1 VKKEEIASRFRSVLV
16 DQLGVP
22 ASQCVESADLVGD
35 LGMDS
40 LDGVEVV
47 MAVEQEFRIDIPD
60 EDADRIF
67 TVGAAIRYLE
77 GVLLTE
83 E

>member
-1 VKKEEIASRFRSVLV
+1 MKKEEIASRFRSVLV

-22 ASQCVESADLVGD
+22 ESQCVESADLVGD

-47 MAVEQEFRIDIPD
+47 MAVEQEFGIDIPD
-60 EDADRIF
+60 EDADRIV
-67 TVGAAIRYLE
+67 TVGTAIRYLQ